1 MDMKAL
7 RSAMAAAG
15 YFTLKAAGEAIG
27 IPLTSFSRKLK
38 KGSFTL
44 PELQDMKKAYN
55 IVDMDAI
62 FFN

>member
-1 MDMKAL
+1 
-7 RSAMAAAG
+7 MAAAG